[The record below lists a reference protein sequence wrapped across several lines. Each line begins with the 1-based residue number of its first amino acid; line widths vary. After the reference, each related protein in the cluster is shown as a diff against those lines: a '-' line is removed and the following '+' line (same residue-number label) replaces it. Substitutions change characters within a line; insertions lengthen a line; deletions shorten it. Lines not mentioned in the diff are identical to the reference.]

1 MLAKL
6 KSAADWAHFQRSLSF
21 SHTFYYQI
29 ILQQGVEIL
38 VNHIYQNKG
47 SEAQQIILAS
57 VISQLLKFSIQ

>member
-6 KSAADWAHFQRSLSF
+6 KSAADRARFQRSLSF
-21 SHTFYYQI
+21 SHTFCYQI

-38 VNHIYQNKG
+38 VNRIYQNKG

-57 VISQLLKFSIQ
+57 VIYQLLKFSIE